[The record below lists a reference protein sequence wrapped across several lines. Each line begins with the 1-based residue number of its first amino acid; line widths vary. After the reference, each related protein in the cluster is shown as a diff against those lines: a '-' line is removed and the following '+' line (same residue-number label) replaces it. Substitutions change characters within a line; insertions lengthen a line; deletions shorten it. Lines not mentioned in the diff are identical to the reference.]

1 MFGKQIQNTTL
12 LWIGV
17 GVIAVII
24 VLASGYFWLASD
36 PINTNTDQKTTTQ
49 PALSQTEPTTTEIE
63 TDSSKK
69 IISADPVLVDDTLLT
84 NQIPENPTLAKEE
97 IARLDDI
104 QKQLNQ
110 QNETLKGQHQDAD
123 QLIQLKEEQI
133 KLLEQELAAQQQ

>member
-36 PINTNTDQKTTTQ
+36 PIDTNTDQKTTTQ